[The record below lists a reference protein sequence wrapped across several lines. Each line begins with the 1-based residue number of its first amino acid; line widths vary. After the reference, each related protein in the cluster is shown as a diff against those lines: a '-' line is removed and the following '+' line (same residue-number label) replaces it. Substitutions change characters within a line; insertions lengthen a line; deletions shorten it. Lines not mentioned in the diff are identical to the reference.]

1 MSIWAIGD
9 LQGCY
14 DVTCRLLEKIK
25 FDPAADKLWFCGDL
39 VNRGGQSLET
49 LRLVH
54 SLREHSVVVLGNHD
68 LSLLAVG
75 ARSEEEQRK
84 VNPDLQRVVLAED
97 RDVLLDWLRM
107 QRLIHV
113 DRELGWMMFHA
124 GLAPKWT
131 VAMAEKHAREVENQ
145 LHGNGYRK
153 LFRNMYGDQPSWA
166 PSLTGYE
173 RSRAI
178 INIFTRMRYCN
189 PRGRIAM
196 EDKGTPGT
204 QGQGLYPWFEVPGRV
219 ERELKMV
226 CGHWSALG
234 LTITQGVHA
243 IDTGA
248 VWGGKLTALQ
258 LDSEDLRVV
267 QVPGRDVP
275 KPESAAAVRPPRR
288 PRGEGRPAGN
298 APASQPADKSSS
310 NAEGNNAPAAN
321 APPGGNNNGQRQRN
335 NRNRRSR
342 HGRGGGGDGNKPQGG
357 NNGGNAGNNG
367 NLPPATPNS

>member
-1 MSIWAIGD
+1 MSVWAIGD

-14 DVTCRLLEKIK
+14 DVTQRLLEKIR
-25 FDPAADKLWFCGDL
+25 FDPAQDTLWFAGDL

-54 SLREHSVVVLGNHD
+54 SLRANSVVVLGNHD

-84 VNPDLQRVVLAED
+84 VNPDLLRVVTAED
-97 RDVLLDWLRM
+97 RDVLLEWLRL
-107 QRLIHV
+107 QKLVHT
-113 DRELGWMMFHA
+113 DRELGWMMVHA

-131 VAMAEKHAREVENQ
+131 TQLAEKHAREVEQQ

-153 LFRNMYGDQPSWA
+153 LLRNMYGDKPIWA
-166 PSLTGYE
+166 PNLAGYD

-178 INIFTRMRYCN
+178 INFFTRMRYCT
-189 PRGRIAM
+189 PRGRIGI

-204 QGQGLYPWFEVPGRV
+204 QEQGLYPWFEVPGRV
-219 ERELKMV
+219 ERDLKVV

-258 LDSEDLRVV
+258 LDTEELRVV

-275 KPESAAAVRPPRR
+275 APVAGARPPTRR
-288 PRGEGRPAGN
+288 PPQERQDP
-298 APASQPADKSSS
+298 PQ
-310 NAEGNNAPAAN
+310 APAAN
-321 APPGGNNNGQRQRN
+321 AEPRTRGPRRRRGRGRGNGGGN
-335 NRNRRSR
+335 
-342 HGRGGGGDGNKPQGG
+342 GGGAPGT
-357 NNGGNAGNNG
+357 
-367 NLPPATPNS
+367 PPAAPAPA